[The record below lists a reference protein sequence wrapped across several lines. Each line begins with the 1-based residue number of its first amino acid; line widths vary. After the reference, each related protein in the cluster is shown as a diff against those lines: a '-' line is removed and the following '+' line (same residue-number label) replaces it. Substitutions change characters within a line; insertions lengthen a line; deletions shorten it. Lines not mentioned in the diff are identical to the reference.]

1 MSDPFAGPK
10 RSPNRRHRCAPSSL
24 RSDGGIS
31 ADVVRAAQADEARTS
46 FGGGYFKRW
55 LDYSAGGPD
64 MAQPKPASGS
74 NKSLRLFNPF
84 NIDREVA
91 TTLTAA
97 EAGVDANDPQAV
109 QAYLGG
115 AVTTRKD
122 VFDIVRNYHT
132 GVIRSELYNL
142 ITQMECV
149 VKNLD
154 DRILRNTTELHW
166 LSSESRT
173 EQKRSCGLQVLLT
186 GWDPTMTPEERH
198 FMVSWMLQQA
208 GFIRTWLERRGYSD
222 LSAEQVFLNV
232 LQESAPVA
240 ARWAAS
246 ALSEAP
252 SLRPVAP
259 SSGHSS
265 AEVPFAEAWRLIQR
279 GEPAEEVA
287 QHCREGTM
295 LEAYAD
301 HFSPAP
307 IPTTPA
313 STPAEASERAFRALL
328 RPPSGEPAPQARAR
342 IIDVDVHGDGVYISL
357 FIRFAR
363 ELEARAK
370 KKAQRAQEE
379 AQVAAAAPLEEA
391 EHGAG
396 AGDVWPEGPADAEE
410 EEVEIEVEMEEA
422 AEAEAEGLHLRPD
435 GYFCLDDLVQTR
447 EMRLQRAQPAE
458 LIYVVRQDE
467 KQRYTLRYFGGAP
480 YLRAAQGHSQY
491 VSKEHLMQRMRC
503 RDLPPYLYHG
513 TRARNYESIVRR
525 GILAGGPSGCRT
537 DIHLVEHLPNSGQRV
552 LSGWRSNCEL
562 AIQVA
567 PQAADSGECT
577 SYCSDNGVYLTEGVR
592 GAISPQ
598 FSPLWLSSEPERSLP
613 LLQQARPPQG
623 KPLQP
628 DSAERVEDKWAQVA
642 AGAFVWQTRFPT
654 PAEVL
659 MIAMPRYQAAHEA
672 QHAQLVRSPCATCTL
687 RSDATTGQE
696 DSGDADTLTATPGSC
711 IAPIR
716 DDNDDYPFEGRTPAA
731 LQAGWLKTADAAE
744 LAKRAARAAAARGG
758 AGPAAGAAAGQA
770 AIAADAA
777 GDQAAALI
785 PSHRPPKEGLLAE
798 DEPRPPPPPKR
809 PAAALEEAEH

>member
-1 MSDPFAGPK
+1 MDARVNHTQNQSSSFAEHSVSYPSGTTEGMIFDWIQRPNEDRWALWPLWLTYSSRACASAWLLSAFTGFTFLVSVFEAVAAEATPLVLGAMSDPFAGPK

-186 GWDPTMTPEERH
+186 GWDPTMPPEERH

-222 LSAEQVFLNV
+222 RRAEQVFLNV

-363 ELEARAK
+363 
-370 KKAQRAQEE
+370 
-379 AQVAAAAPLEEA
+379 
-391 EHGAG
+391 
-396 AGDVWPEGPADAEE
+396 
-410 EEVEIEVEMEEA
+410 
-422 AEAEAEGLHLRPD
+422 
-435 GYFCLDDLVQTR
+435 
-447 EMRLQRAQPAE
+447 
-458 LIYVVRQDE
+458 
-467 KQRYTLRYFGGAP
+467 
-480 YLRAAQGHSQY
+480 
-491 VSKEHLMQRMRC
+491 
-503 RDLPPYLYHG
+503 
-513 TRARNYESIVRR
+513 N
-525 GILAGGPSGCRT
+525 
-537 DIHLVEHLPNSGQRV
+537 
-552 LSGWRSNCEL
+552 
-562 AIQVA
+562 
-567 PQAADSGECT
+567 
-577 SYCSDNGVYLTEGVR
+577 
-592 GAISPQ
+592 
-598 FSPLWLSSEPERSLP
+598 
-613 LLQQARPPQG
+613 
-623 KPLQP
+623 
-628 DSAERVEDKWAQVA
+628 
-642 AGAFVWQTRFPT
+642 
-654 PAEVL
+654 
-659 MIAMPRYQAAHEA
+659 
-672 QHAQLVRSPCATCTL
+672 
-687 RSDATTGQE
+687 
-696 DSGDADTLTATPGSC
+696 
-711 IAPIR
+711 
-716 DDNDDYPFEGRTPAA
+716 
-731 LQAGWLKTADAAE
+731 
-744 LAKRAARAAAARGG
+744 
-758 AGPAAGAAAGQA
+758 
-770 AIAADAA
+770 
-777 GDQAAALI
+777 
-785 PSHRPPKEGLLAE
+785 
-798 DEPRPPPPPKR
+798 
-809 PAAALEEAEH
+809 